1 MVTVEAAGDVSDF
14 DVARKEQI
22 AADLAASAGVDAAR
36 VRVRVEPAS
45 VLITLTILV
54 DPSASAS
61 AVQAAVTQAM
71 GTPLQASMLLGLTVQ
86 SVAVTTTSDDGSDGG
101 DGGGGESGLDLG
113 LVIGVAAGLAAVAGL
128 AVGVACVVVRKRR
141 RAKRP
146 NRAYEARLHDIHLAA
161 TSQRSFP
168 GGFKQAAVTK
178 QGARPLGGWAAGSSG
193 SYSPASPRRSP
204 SAGMKTEDWLR
215 AEQDEKRGL
224 HTVPC

>member
-1 MVTVEAAGDVSDF
+1 
-14 DVARKEQI
+14 
-22 AADLAASAGVDAAR
+22 
-36 VRVRVEPAS
+36 
-45 VLITLTILV
+45 
-54 DPSASAS
+54 
-61 AVQAAVTQAM
+61 
-71 GTPLQASMLLGLTVQ
+71 VQ

-101 DGGGGESGLDLG
+101 DDGGGDSGLDLG
-113 LVIGVAAGLAAVAGL
+113 LVIGVAAGLAAAAGLL
-128 AVGVACVVVRKRR
+128 AVGVACMVVRRR
-141 RAKRP
+141 RRTKRP

-168 GGFKQAAVTK
+168 GHGGFKQAAVTK

-193 SYSPASPRRSP
+193 SYSPTTPRRSP